1 MRNEGSLNRV
11 ITVLYG
17 ISLLR
22 VVVDKSFRDVGWG
35 LCIDSFVLGIF
46 NERGGWYGIWVEVN
60 NGCGREGG
68 GYVIK
73 RC

>member
-11 ITVLYG
+11 ITVLCG
-17 ISLLR
+17 ISLLC
-22 VVVDKSFRDVGWG
+22 VVVDKSFRDVGW
-35 LCIDSFVLGIF
+35 LFIDSFVFGIF
-46 NERGGWYGIWVEVN
+46 NERGGWYGICVEVN
-60 NGCGREGG
+60 NGCGRGG